1 MPAPRSPVPSALPSL
16 NDSNRAPHPWR
27 RFWLG
32 TPQRRTQLAAW
43 LCCLWLAFFGSQWFR
58 VSKDV
63 AGGRR
68 AVGSTAETVY
78 LPPPSILR
86 MASLGNQSFLADFV
100 FLRAT
105 RYFVDHLLT
114 DSHLPWIEMYLQAI
128 WSLDAHNR
136 TTYRWGSQ
144 VVKFGQ
150 IIDAE
155 VGKRANRF
163 ARLGLEYFADDPW
176 LYHEIAYN
184 LHYTVA
190 NADPEHTTA
199 LRTLATKYLEVA
211 YTFPSFQY
219 DPNYLVSQYSR
230 SGSADDSIR
239 TALLTYA
246 NAQEDQRRELR
257 ITLEDNN
264 KSGMAAE
271 LAWYDVVHRRDW
283 PYLSRPLSGLIG
295 PKRRLAPPLESWKA
309 EAWYAEAPVDPQ
321 MLQALHITRM
331 TPPLAERPP
340 ADEVVDDTAEPLPAA
355 ASATHS

>member
-1 MPAPRSPVPSALPSL
+1 MPPAIPSRSASS
-16 NDSNRAPHPWR
+16 HPLSEWR

-32 TPQRRTQLAAW
+32 SAQRRSQLAAW

-68 AVGSTAETVY
+68 AVGSTAEIVY
-78 LPPPSILR
+78 LPPAAILR
-86 MASLGNQSFLADFV
+86 MASLGNQSFLADLV

-114 DSHLPWIEMYLQAI
+114 DSHLPWIEMYLQAV
-128 WSLDAHNR
+128 WSLDAHDR

-150 IIDAE
+150 IIDVE
-155 VGKRANRF
+155 VGNRANRF

-190 NADPEHTTA
+190 SSDPSRSTQ
-199 LRTLATKYLEVA
+199 LRALATKYLEVA

-219 DPNYLVSQYSR
+219 DPNYLVAQYSR
-230 SGSADDSIR
+230 AGSADDSIR
-239 TALLTYA
+239 TVLLTYA
-246 NAQEDQRRELR
+246 TAQEDERRELR
-257 ITLEDNN
+257 ITLADHN
-264 KSGMAAE
+264 KSDMADE

-283 PYLSRPLSGLIG
+283 PYLSRPLSTMIG
-295 PKRRLAPPLESWKA
+295 PKRRLAPPLQAWKA
-309 EAWYAEAPVDPQ
+309 ESWYAEAPADPQ
-321 MLQALHITRM
+321 MLEALFIKRM
-331 TPPLAERPP
+331 TPPPAERPP
-340 ADEVVDDTAEPLPAA
+340 ADESFEDPVPALPAA
-355 ASATHS
+355 PSATQP